1 MRLRLII
8 PIILMSISSIGRAQ
22 IDVHSHMIPE
32 SYLAAVKAHGKEMDE
47 GFPIPAWSAEA
58 HLKFMDESG
67 IRTSVLTM
75 PAPQPYFGDGAE
87 SAAICRKFNE
97 EAAALKARYP
107 GRFLFCAALPLP
119 DVDRAQEEAE
129 YAFDVLGADGVK
141 LATNCHGQYLGDP
154 ELEPL
159 MAYLN
164 SRKAVVITHPHK
176 PSAVNDKL
184 IASVPLASYEYLA
197 ETTRAILNMVAHDV
211 LVRYPE
217 LKVIVPHC
225 GSFLPNALPR
235 FKGLLP
241 VMVKQGYMK
250 AVDVDANISHL
261 YFDLAGAAT
270 DDALESL
277 LTITEPSHILYGS
290 DYPYVAAPALTG
302 AKKALESRLA
312 PHGLNPRDIF
322 TDNAARL
329 FGAAKTQNMEN
340 ALSPRRQGL
349 AVMAALEAKGDL
361 SALEKSAAEALDQGL
376 TISEAKEALSHLY
389 AYTGFPRSLNALGT
403 LQKVLARRA
412 AEGIVDDPGKEAD
425 PLSDDYDALKQ
436 GTAVQTQ
443 LSGQPFNYT
452 FAPATD
458 YYLKAHLFGDIF
470 ARNNLSHADREI
482 VTVSAI
488 SALPGCEPQLAAHVA
503 GAINMGVSEAELR
516 ALPDVL
522 ESKVGPAEAERLRA
536 CVSTFLG
543 PACQSCD
550 RP

>member
-1 MRLRLII
+1 
-8 PIILMSISSIGRAQ
+8 MSISSIGRAQ
-22 IDVHSHMIPE
+22 IDVHSHMIPD
-32 SYLAAVKAHGKEMDE
+32 SYLAAVKAHGMEMDE

-58 HLKFMDESG
+58 HLKFMDEAG

-119 DVDRAQEEAE
+119 DVDRALEEAE

-184 IASVPLASYEYLA
+184 IASMPLASYEYLA

-270 DDALESL
+270 DDAMESL

-340 ALSPRRQGL
+340 TLSPRRQGL

-361 SALEKSAAEALDQGL
+361 SALEKAAAEALDQGL

-425 PLSDDYDALKQ
+425 PLPDDYDALKQ